1 MLLSKTSFRILF
13 HQKYY
18 RILKMGI
25 KHLYQVIAENAPDA
39 IKAGD
44 IKNHFGRKVAIDA
57 SMSIYSFLIAV
68 RSEGQQ
74 LMSDTGETTSH
85 LMGMFYRTLRMVD
98 NGIKPLYVF
107 DGAPPKLKSG
117 ELAKRSAR
125 KLEATE
131 AHEEAKETGTAED
144 VEKFS
149 RRTVRVTREHNA
161 ECKKLLKF
169 MGIPYIDAPTEAE
182 AQCAVLARAGKVYAA
197 ASEDM
202 DTLCF
207 DSPILLRHLTFS
219 EQRKEPIQE
228 IHLDK
233 ALEGMGMDRNQFIDL
248 CILLGCDYLEP
259 IPKVGPNTALKLIRE
274 YGTLEKV
281 VESIEKDPKHKLV
294 MPESWPYQDARE
306 LFIKPDVRDAN
317 DPECDFKWE
326 APDIEGLVDFLVK
339 DKGFNEDRVRN
350 GAARLQK
357 NLKTAQ
363 QSRLEG
369 FFKPVAKTDAEKAN
383 MKRKHDEKIQEQKKR
398 KKEEAKAKK
407 EAKAR
412 PRGAA

>member
-1 MLLSKTSFRILF
+1 
-13 HQKYY
+13 
-18 RILKMGI
+18 MGI
-25 KHLYQVIAENAPDA
+25 KNLFSVISEEAPDA
-39 IKAGD
+39 VKTGE

-68 RSEGQQ
+68 RSDGQQ
-74 LMSDTGETTSH
+74 LMNETGETTSH

-117 ELAKRSAR
+117 ELAKRFAR
-125 KLEATE
+125 RGEATE

-161 ECKKLLKF
+161 DCKKLLKL

-207 DSPILLRHLTFS
+207 ETPILLRHLTFS

-228 IHLDK
+228 IHLSR
-233 ALEGMGMDRNQFIDL
+233 ALEGLGMDRKQFIDL

-274 YGTLEKV
+274 HGTLEKV
-281 VESIEKDPKHKLV
+281 VEFIQNDPKKKYV
-294 MPESWPYQDARE
+294 IPDDWPYQDARE
-306 LFIKPDVRDAN
+306 LFLNPDVRDS
-317 DPECDFKWE
+317 DHPDCDFKWE
-326 APDIEGLVDFLVK
+326 APNVEGLVEYLVT
-339 DKGFNEDRVRN
+339 DKGFNEDRVRS

-357 NLKTAQ
+357 HLKTAQ

-369 FFKPVAKTDAEKAN
+369 FFKPVARTDAEKASL
-383 MKRKHDEKIQEQKKR
+383 KRKHDEKIQEQKKR
-398 KKEEAKAKK
+398 KKDEAKAKK

-412 PRGAA
+412 PRGAG

>member
-1 MLLSKTSFRILF
+1 
-13 HQKYY
+13 
-18 RILKMGI
+18 MGI
-25 KHLYQVIAENAPDA
+25 KQLYQVISENAPDA

-44 IKNHFGRKVAIDA
+44 IKNHFGRKVAIYA

-117 ELAKRSAR
+117 ELAKRFAR
-125 KLEATE
+125 KSEATE

-161 ECKKLLKF
+161 ECKKLLKL

-207 DSPILLRHLTFS
+207 ETPILLRHLTFS

-228 IHLDK
+228 IHLNR
-233 ALEGMGMDRNQFIDL
+233 ALEGLGMDRKQFIDL

-259 IPKVGPNTALKLIRE
+259 IPKVGPNTALKLIRDH
-274 YGTLEKV
+274 GSLEKV
-281 VESIEKDPKHKLV
+281 LEFMENDPKKKFV
-294 MPESWPYQDARE
+294 VPEDWPYEDARE
-306 LFIKPDVRDAN
+306 LFLNPDVRDAN

-326 APDIEGLVDFLVK
+326 APDVPGLVDFLVK
-339 DKGFNEDRVRN
+339 DKGFNEDRVKN

-357 NLKTAQ
+357 NLKSAQ

-369 FFKPVAKTDAEKAN
+369 FFKPVARTDEEKASL
-383 MKRKHDEKIQEQKKR
+383 KRKHDEKIQEQKKK

-407 EAKAR
+407 EAKSR
-412 PRGAA
+412 PRGAG

>member
-1 MLLSKTSFRILF
+1 
-13 HQKYY
+13 
-18 RILKMGI
+18 MGI
-25 KHLYQVIAENAPDA
+25 KHLYQVISENAPDA
-39 IKAGD
+39 IKTGE

-68 RSEGQQ
+68 RSDGQQ
-74 LMSDTGETTSH
+74 LATETGETTSH

-117 ELAKRSAR
+117 ELAKRRAR
-125 KLEATE
+125 NAEATE

-161 ECKKLLKF
+161 ECKKLLTL

-207 DSPILLRHLTFS
+207 ESPILLRHLTFS

-233 ALEGMGMDRNQFIDL
+233 ALEGLDMDRNQFIDL

-259 IPKVGPNTALKLIRE
+259 IPKVGPSTALNLIRE
-274 YGTLEKV
+274 HKSLEKV
-281 VESIEKDPKHKLV
+281 VEYMQNDPKKKFAI
-294 MPESWPYQDARE
+294 PDDWPYQDARD
-306 LFIKPDVRDAN
+306 LFTAPDVLAADHP
-317 DPECDFKWE
+317 DCDFKWD
-326 APDIEGLVDFLVK
+326 APNVDGLIEYLVS

-357 NLKTAQ
+357 NLKSAQ

-369 FFKPVAKTDAEKAN
+369 FFKPVARTDDEKASL
-383 MKRKHDEKIQEQKKR
+383 KRKHDQKIQDQKKK
-398 KKEEAKAKK
+398 KKEDAKSKK
-407 EAKAR
+407 EAKAK
-412 PRGAA
+412 PRAAG